1 MSDVGSVGGVGDMG
15 GVGPNFG
22 VSPENLGVS
31 QKKRRGWR
39 GSKFWR
45 GWSRSI
51 KFWRRWRESI
61 KFACVEILV

>member
-1 MSDVGSVGGVGDMG
+1 MG

-22 VSPENLGVS
+22 LSPENLGVS

-51 KFWRRWRESI
+51 KFWRRWREFWRRWRESI